1 MKQINDRLSNRNVN
15 DGKKGGKL
23 NGFSIVSPTKSY
35 LMIENKTKNKTN
47 YVNLY
52 KLE

>member
-1 MKQINDRLSNRNVN
+1 MDLVLSVQ
-15 DGKKGGKL
+15 
-23 NGFSIVSPTKSY
+23 PKSY